1 VGLEVLEDLA
11 IQEGLEFPD
20 NIMKR
25 PGQLNKLS
33 RTRQA
38 CIMKRPGQ
46 FTEQSKTSKHN
57 IIHL

>member
-38 CIMKRPGQ
+38 HIMKRPGQ
-46 FTEQSKTSKHN
+46 FTEQSRARQAS
-57 IIHL
+57 II